1 MSEKRTSR
9 HYYSIQKKKTQNK
22 TNKHDE
28 KECKLGHYELI
39 HNLIHELSQIAFGLK
54 ALLISKRQRRGTR
67 EFFLAT
73 FQNVFQNHNS
83 LSTL

>member
-1 MSEKRTSR
+1 MKNRLFGIITLSR
-9 HYYSIQKKKTQNK
+9 KKTQNK

-28 KECKLGHYELI
+28 KECKLCHYELI

-54 ALLISKRQRRGTR
+54 SLLISKRQRRWTR

-73 FQNVFQNHNS
+73 FQNSFQNHNS